1 MEGQIMNLLRP
12 PQLERS
18 TTSAASPSQVIPR
31 WVAATACLGIL
42 LLAAGA
48 MIALVQPS
56 LLLAPNDHVTHGVKV
71 YGDYLFSRNL
81 AIAVLLAA
89 ALVARARPL
98 LAALMA
104 LTALIQLLDIVLDA
118 ATARWVLIPGLL
130 VFAAAFTL
138 GAARL
143 TDQLP
148 WHAQRTRQ
156 SNTTSPPEGTP
167 SEKTPPAQQQT
178 RPQ

>member
-1 MEGQIMNLLRP
+1 MNLLRP
-12 PQLERS
+12 PRLGRS
-18 TTSAASPSQVIPR
+18 PTSATAPSPVIPR
-31 WVAATACLGIL
+31 WVAVTACLGIL

-56 LLLAPNDHVTHGVKV
+56 LLLAPDDQVTHGVRV

-89 ALVARARPL
+89 ALAARARPL

-130 VFAAAFTL
+130 VFATAFAL
-138 GAARL
+138 GATRL

-148 WHAQRTRQ
+148 WQAQRTRQ
-156 SNTTSPPEGTP
+156 AEPTSPPAGTP
-167 SEKTPPAQQQT
+167 AEKTPPAQQRT
-178 RPQ
+178 PPQ

>member
-1 MEGQIMNLLRP
+1 MNLLRP

-18 TTSAASPSQVIPR
+18 TTSATAPTEGIPR
-31 WVAATACLGIL
+31 WVAATACLGIVL
-42 LLAAGA
+42 LTAGA

-56 LLLAPNDHVTHGVKV
+56 LLLAPDDHVTHGVRV
-71 YGDYLFSRNL
+71 YSDYLFSRNL
-81 AIAVLLAA
+81 AVAVLLAA
-89 ALVARARPL
+89 ALAVRARPL

-130 VFAAAFTL
+130 VFVAAFTL
-138 GAARL
+138 GATRL

-148 WHAQRTRQ
+148 WHAQRSRQ
-156 SNTTSPPEGTP
+156 SGTMSPPAGTP
-167 SEKTPPAQQQT
+167 SEKTPPAQ
-178 RPQ
+178 

>member
-1 MEGQIMNLLRP
+1 GQTMNLLRP
-12 PQLERS
+12 PQLEPS
-18 TTSAASPSQVIPR
+18 TIPATAPSPVIPR

-48 MIALVQPS
+48 MIALIQPS
-56 LLLAPNDHVTHGVKV
+56 LLLSPDDQVTHGVKV

-89 ALVARARPL
+89 ALAARARPQ

-118 ATARWVLIPGLL
+118 ATARWVLIPGLV
-130 VFAAAFTL
+130 VFVAAFTL
-138 GAARL
+138 GATRL
-143 TDQLP
+143 TNQHP

-156 SNTTSPPEGTP
+156 STTTSPPVGTP
-167 SEKTPPAQQQT
+167 AEQT
-178 RPQ
+178 

>member
-1 MEGQIMNLLRP
+1 MKLLRP
-12 PQLERS
+12 PRLERS
-18 TTSAASPSQVIPR
+18 TTSATAPSPVIPR
-31 WVAATACLGIL
+31 WVAVTASLGIL

-56 LLLAPNDHVTHGVKV
+56 LLLAPDDQVTHGVRV

-81 AIAVLLAA
+81 AVAVLLTA
-89 ALVARARPL
+89 ALVAQARPV

-138 GAARL
+138 GATRL

-148 WHAQRTRQ
+148 WQTQRTRQ
-156 SNTTSPPEGTP
+156 SDMTSPPAGVPAEQ
-167 SEKTPPAQQQT
+167 TPPAQQQT
-178 RPQ
+178 QPQ